1 MSSLIDHLYK
11 NSKDDKLVE
20 SRVAF
25 QTNELDLYLY
35 ETKIEAFDYPLE
47 FDEVSLIS
55 MISGKK
61 NMKLDGREF
70 IFETKESLILDKNV
84 PMEID
89 FPEATIS
96 NPTKCLAIV
105 FSPDELSETITMLN
119 EKYPKLENELWN
131 YDFSNIKFE
140 NDEFLKQNLNKII
153 TLASTNSEY
162 KNILSSLIT
171 KELIINLLQTKA
183 RNLLIKN
190 SAQLASNHA
199 LAAAVEFIKKN
210 VHQNL
215 TLEFIAE
222 KIKISR
228 STLHRHFKRELG
240 ITPNEFILSEKIK
253 KAKFL
258 LRNTQDSVSEIAY
271 NLSFGSSS
279 QFIKHFKKLTGI
291 TPLKYKQSISFI

>member
-1 MSSLIDHLYK
+1 MYSLIDQLYK

-20 SRVAF
+20 RKVAF

-47 FDEVSLIS
+47 FNEVSLIS

-61 NMKLDGREF
+61 NMKIDGKEF

-105 FSPDELSETITMLN
+105 FSPEELSETITMLN
-119 EKYPKLENELWN
+119 EKYPKLENELWY

-162 KNILSSLIT
+162 KNILSSLIS

-190 SAQLASNHA
+190 SKQLSTDYA
-199 LAAAVEFIKKN
+199 LAAAVEFIKN
-210 VHQNL
+210 NAHQNL

-240 ITPNEFILSEKIK
+240 ITPNEFILEEKIK

-291 TPLKYKQSISFI
+291 TPLKYKKNI